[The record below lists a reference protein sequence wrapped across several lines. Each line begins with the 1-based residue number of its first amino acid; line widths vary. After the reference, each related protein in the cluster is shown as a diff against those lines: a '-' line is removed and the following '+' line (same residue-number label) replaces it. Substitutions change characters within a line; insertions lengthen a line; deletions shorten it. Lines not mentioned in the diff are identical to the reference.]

1 MSAQTPAFAHARG
14 SITYRGDPISD
25 ADAHWYRAMYRDE
38 LQAAFAVGS
47 HADPIYE
54 AARSLY
60 LEIVNAQE
68 AQRQHRI
75 EAERRLAVLDRQ
87 YGRAS

>member
-1 MSAQTPAFAHARG
+1 MASAFSHARG

-25 ADAHWYRAMYRDE
+25 EDAHWYRAMYRDE
-38 LQAAFAVGS
+38 LFAAFAVGS

-54 AARSLY
+54 AARSLH

-75 EAERRLAVLDRQ
+75 EAKRRLEVLDGQ
-87 YGRAS
+87 YGRGVS